1 MKTMKK
7 KQYGGP
13 LDSTAVKR
21 APRKEGKPVRGG
33 KMSKEDMEKNI
44 KDAPK
49 KPGFNKV
56 MINMPP
62 GGMKKGGTAK
72 SKKK

>member
-1 MKTMKK
+1 MKAMKK

-13 LDSTAVKR
+13 SDTTVVTP

-33 KMSKEDMEKNI
+33 KMSKKETEKEI
-44 KDAPK
+44 KNAPK
-49 KPGFNKV
+49 KPGFKYAP
-56 MINMPP
+56 IFMPS